1 MAIDS
6 SASAAAPLSIP
17 DKVGDFK
24 LVTRQKL
31 DFAADVQI
39 AKWESESTG
48 LKVVWS
54 GVEGPLVQG
63 YFSVVTEIFDASG
76 RPHTLEHLI
85 FLGSE
90 KYPYKGI
97 LDTLANRSFATG
109 TNAWTA
115 NDNTTYTVGT
125 AGQEGFLKILPVYVD
140 HVLYPTITD
149 SGFVT
154 EVFNINGKGE
164 EGGVVFG
171 EMQGR
176 EQGSSDLMH
185 LRQQET
191 LYSMKNALRSE
202 TGGLLKALRVLKV
215 EEIRE
220 YHGAMYVP
228 QNITI
233 NVAGRSLDPTKLLE
247 TLTEK
252 VIPSIVEHKQNRGSR
267 PPGWIRPFVESST
280 ASNPPKIEMDTT
292 ELVEFP
298 EKDESVGELM
308 LSWIGVPHN
317 DFLNDLA
324 LEVLGQYL
332 TDSAVSPLYKEFVE
346 IEEPACTD
354 ISFYSSTADPT
365 ILTVYLSSVP
375 AEQLNTLPQKFKDAL
390 ARIAKEGI
398 DMTRMTTILER
409 QKLQLL
415 NSMETDAAEVLS
427 DVVVADAVYGA
438 ADGKDLQTSLRVMS
452 DYKALDTWSTKEWA
466 AVLEKFYVQA
476 PALTVVGKPSA
487 ALAEKVRD
495 DAKAIVEAN
504 VKKYG
509 PEGLAEL
516 AKKIEDAQ
524 AENDKPIPP
533 EILRDFKIPD
543 VDGIEWINV
552 ETARSSGIAKEVGGK
567 ENIVQ
572 KHVDA
577 DGAQLPLF
585 VQFDH
590 INSAFIQISVVLF
603 PENVPG
609 VSPAELRALLPIYLD
624 SFFTLPVTRADGTK
638 LDYEEVVKQLDAE
651 TLSYSIDINSP
662 LQEGVTLKI
671 KVSKDKYAKAI
682 SWLSDLLYGS
692 TFSVERLKIS
702 AAKALQGIPSEKR
715 DGSGVSYAAYRRLIS
730 DDVSTNV
737 AMNLLNRA
745 QFLPAFIS
753 RLKEE
758 PEAVVSQFETFR
770 QGLTNPRAIRVQVKG
785 DILGLEKPS
794 STWLEQFKAIQPFPR
809 SELVPVKLSKD
820 VMGTLGKRPAKKIII
835 YGISS
840 IESSFAYHVAKGP
853 DSWTHEDQPA
863 LTVARAVLNAMEGFL
878 WKFIRGAGLAY
889 GASISQDLESGLIY
903 YRVFKS
909 PDSYAAFTAAQKL
922 IEQLV
927 SGEIEIDDLTIESAK
942 SSLAYNTAAKEAT
955 ISAAASASFTNMLLG
970 LPPNYGRIALAN
982 TKDVSA
988 KDIIRVIKKW
998 IAPMFR
1004 PDTSIASIASG
1015 LAKMEEIATNFE
1027 KLGYEVERKTFD
1039 DVDESGSET
1048 GSETGSEFGLELSG
1062 AWSGGGSSEGQ
1073 APRTNRSEEA
1083 PHLPAVGAEELGAG
1097 LLSSASSTS
1106 EHLEAPQPTSAHSTL
1121 NISFATMLPEHVD
1134 IIVCGGGPAGSAVA
1148 GRLARADPNLQVLLV
1163 EAGANNHEDPS
1174 VFRPGIYNMQRI
1186 PENNKAKFYVDT
1198 MASSY
1203 LRGRK
1208 SIVPCANILGGG
1220 SSINFQMYTRASFS
1234 DWDDFKME
1242 GWRGREDLLP
1252 LMKRL
1257 EDYQESC
1264 MNDTHGKGGPIAIS
1278 NGGQITPLAHD
1289 YLRACHEIGIPFTDD
1304 LQDGDSANGCEIWK
1318 KYINRNTGRRSDAA
1332 HAYIHPLR
1340 KLQKNLHLQTNATVS
1355 RVLFEGTKAVGVAFV
1370 NPIDRGHST
1379 PKEHVV
1385 RARKMVV
1392 LAGGTLGTPQI
1403 LERSGVGS
1411 AELLKKLDIPVVSE
1425 LPGVGEQYQ
1434 DHYTTLQIFRA
1445 SNETITTD
1453 DFLRGDK
1460 QAQDKIYNEYHINP
1474 AKALLASNC
1483 IDAGFK
1489 LRPTEEE
1496 LKGMG
1501 KEFNEFFD
1509 RYFRDKPDKPVM
1521 FSSIVSGA
1529 YADHS
1534 LLPPGKYFTMFSY
1547 LEYPASRG
1555 KIHIQ
1560 SKNPHAQPF
1569 FDSGFMNH
1577 PADFAPIRWGYQKSR
1592 EVARRMDAYRGE
1604 LTSHHPHFHP
1614 GSPAASRDIDLVTA
1628 KQLLPDGLTVG
1639 IHMGTWSRPSDPELV
1654 RQKVKEDIKYS
1665 EEDIKAIDDWVADH
1679 VETTW
1684 HSLGTCAMKPREKGG
1699 VVDAK
1704 LNVYGTSGL
1713 KIADLS
1719 IAPENLGTNTY
1730 SSALLCGEKCAQII
1744 ADELGLTIKEPH
1756 VPESARI

>member
-6 SASAAAPLSIP
+6 SASATAPLAIP

-24 LVTRQKL
+24 LVTQQKL

-125 AGQEGFLKILPVYVD
+125 AGQEGFLKILPVYFD

-185 LRQQET
+185 LRQQEA

-252 VIPSIVEHKQNRGSR
+252 VIPSIIEHKQNKGSR

-280 ASNPPKIEMDTT
+280 ASNPPKIEKDTT

-398 DMTRMTTILER
+398 DMTRMATILER

-427 DVVVADAVYGA
+427 DVIVADAVYGA

-452 DYKALDTWSTKEWA
+452 DYKTLDTWSNKEWA

-543 VDGIEWINV
+543 VEGIEWINV
-552 ETARSSGIAKEVGGK
+552 ETARSDGVAKEADGK
-567 ENIVQ
+567 ENRVQ

-590 INSAFIQISVVLF
+590 INSAFIQLSVVLF

-730 DDVSTNV
+730 EDVSTNV

-745 QFLPAFIS
+745 DFLPAFIS

-820 VMGTLGKRPAKKIII
+820 VMGPLGKQPAKKIII
-835 YGISS
+835 YGLSS

-909 PDSYAAFTAAQKL
+909 PDSFAAFTAAQKL
-922 IEQLV
+922 IDQLV

-988 KDIIRVIKKW
+988 EDILRVIKKW

-1027 KLGYEVERKTFD
+1027 KLGYEVERRTFD
-1039 DVDESGSET
+1039 DADESGSET
-1048 GSETGSEFGLELSG
+1048 GSETGM
-1062 AWSGGGSSEGQ
+1062 
-1073 APRTNRSEEA
+1073 
-1083 PHLPAVGAEELGAG
+1083 
-1097 LLSSASSTS
+1097 
-1106 EHLEAPQPTSAHSTL
+1106 
-1121 NISFATMLPEHVD
+1121 IPEHVD

-1163 EAGANNHEDPS
+1163 EAGANNLEGAIARSYSGFPRRS
-1174 VFRPGIYNMQRI
+1174 SSLKLNMQRI

-1198 MASSY
+1198 KASSY

-1278 NGGQITPLAHD
+1278 NGGQITALAHD

-1332 HAYIHPLR
+1332 HGPYIHPLR
-1340 KLQKNLHLQTNATVS
+1340 KLQKNLHLHTNATVS
-1355 RVLFEGTKAVGVAFV
+1355 RVIFEGNKAVGIAYV
-1370 NPIDRGHST
+1370 NPIDRGHEM
-1379 PKEHVV
+1379 PKEHIV

-1403 LERSGVGS
+1403 LERSGVGN
-1411 AELLKKLDIPVVSE
+1411 AELLKKLDIPVVSD

-1460 QAQDKIYNEYHINP
+1460 QAQEKIYNEYHTNP
-1474 AKALLASNC
+1474 SKALLASNC

-1501 KEFNEFFD
+1501 KDFNKFFD
-1509 RYFRDKPDKPVM
+1509 QYFRDKPDKPVM

-1560 SKNPHAQPF
+1560 SKNPHTQPF

-1577 PADFAPIRWGYQKSR
+1577 PADFAPIRWCYQKSR

-1614 GSPAASRDIDLVTA
+1614 GSPAAVQDIDLVTA
-1628 KQLLPDGLTVG
+1628 RQLLPDGLTVG
-1639 IHMGTWSRPSDPELV
+1639 IHMGTWSRPSEPEPV
-1654 RQKVKEDIKYS
+1654 RKKVKEDIKYS
-1665 EEDIKAIDDWVADH
+1665 EDDIKAIDDWVADH

-1684 HSLGTCAMKPREKGG
+1684 HSLGTCAMKPRDKGG